1 MIPRRIRV
9 LILDDERSTAYL
21 LKSSLNSSGFDAH
34 YLESK
39 VDGYDWILKH
49 RPDVIISDIRS
60 PDLDGLD
67 LLKWLKANP
76 ATSRIP
82 FLFVTACCDLKTALE
97 ARRLGAADFISKPYN
112 GSELIKAL
120 QRIVEKEVAPELEA
134 APAELEFHAK
144 QIEYFDWESLSELF
158 RRFLANWP
166 GRINLIPTTEPW
178 RMYFVFEYNQMLV
191 GGLFIRP
198 FDHGVLTQSHI
209 SSFSRWLDDR
219 GLNAGIIMGFY
230 QISEELRRFAKIS
243 SIQIVPAPTVV
254 ELLSTSEPPFI
265 PHLDLLIREN
275 KQHKYVVQ
283 FIKRLWNE
291 LTMFEGKRFP
301 VVLTGDEPGSTVK
314 KEIALSDV
322 HDDGVEFTTM
332 ENDLFA
338 TIRKPVIWR
347 LMMRLIVHG
356 KLEKTAFGLTS
367 VETACLFPLLAH
379 LPSLDVSENNLL
391 LLRGPFAKQ
400 QLTRKNEPSA

>member
-1 MIPRRIRV
+1 MLTKRLRV
-9 LILDDERSTAYL
+9 LILDDERSSAYL
-21 LKSSLNSSGFDAH
+21 LKSSLNLAGFDAH

-49 RPDVIISDIRS
+49 RPDLIISDIRS

-76 ATSRIP
+76 DTAPIP

-97 ARRLGAADFISKPYN
+97 ARRLGAADFISKPYVA
-112 GSELIKAL
+112 SELIKAL
-120 QRIVEKEVAPELEA
+120 QRIVNREDHPEQTGSETPL
-134 APAELEFHAK
+134 PAK
-144 QIEYFDWESLSELF
+144 VIEYFDWESLSELF
-158 RRFLANWP
+158 RKFVSNWP

-178 RMYFVFEYNQMLV
+178 RIYFVFEYDQMLV

-198 FDHGVLTQSHI
+198 FEHGNLSQTHI

-230 QISEELRRFAKIS
+230 QISEDLRRFAKIS
-243 SIQIVPAPTVV
+243 SIQIVPSATVV
-254 ELLSTSEPPFI
+254 DLLSTSEPPVI

-283 FIKRLWNE
+283 FIKKLWNE
-291 LTMFEGKRFP
+291 LALFEGKRFP
-301 VVLTGDEPGSTVK
+301 IVLSGDQAGSIVRKDIT
-314 KEIALSDV
+314 LSDV
-322 HDDGVEFTTM
+322 HDDGIEFTTIDS
-332 ENDLFA
+332 DLFA

-347 LMMRLIVHG
+347 LMMRLIIHG
-356 KLEKTAFGLTS
+356 KLEKSAFGLTS

-379 LPSLDVSENNLL
+379 LPSLDVSDENLL
-391 LLRGPFAKQ
+391 LLRGPFAKEP
-400 QLTRKNEPSA
+400 LARKNGQSA

>member
-1 MIPRRIRV
+1 MRV

-21 LKSSLNSSGFDAH
+21 LKNSLNSSGFDAH

-39 VDGYDWILKH
+39 IEGYDWIVKH

-76 ATSRIP
+76 ETAPIP

-97 ARRLGAADFISKPYN
+97 ARRLGAIDFISKPYK

-120 QRIVEKEVAPELEA
+120 QRIVEKELRHESEPAPVPDGY
-134 APAELEFHAK
+134 PAR
-144 QIEYFDWESLSELF
+144 QIEYFDWGSLSELF
-158 RRFLANWP
+158 QKFLANWP
-166 GRINLIPTTEPW
+166 GRINLIPTAEPW

-198 FDHGVLTQSHI
+198 FDYGGLSQSHI

-230 QISEELRRFAKIS
+230 QLNDDLRRFAKIS
-243 SIQIVPAPTVV
+243 SIHLVPTPTVI
-254 ELLSTSEPPFI
+254 ELLSTSEPPVI

-291 LTMFEGKRFP
+291 LIMFEGKRFP
-301 VVLTGDEPGSTVK
+301 IVLNGDEPGCTVK
-314 KEIALSDV
+314 KEIALSGV
-322 HDDGVEFTTM
+322 HEDGIEFTTM
-332 ENDLFA
+332 ESDLFA

-347 LMMRLIVHG
+347 LMMRLIIHG
-356 KLEKTAFGLTS
+356 KLDKGAFGLTS
-367 VETACLFPLLAH
+367 VESACLFPLLAH

-391 LLRGPFAKQ
+391 LLRGPFAKK
-400 QLTRKNEPSA
+400 QLVRKNEPSV